1 MFDNQGISCLA
12 MDRRMLPIALDRHSP
27 LPPQQQLCQLLKQAI
42 EQGRIAAGSKMASI
56 RALAAQ
62 LGISRYAVLAAYEEL
77 AGMGLLNPR
86 HGSGYYVR
94 INATAPRQARPAH
107 LEQVLDVALLIRGL
121 VEPNTL
127 LKCGSGALPKEWLQ
141 GLDLHRHLRSVA
153 ARPAAN
159 VYCYGS
165 ALGYAPLREVLR
177 QRLAR
182 RGIDCS
188 AEQILLT
195 AGSTHSLELLIRCC
209 CAAGDTVLVE
219 APGYY
224 NLFSLLHL
232 SGMAMQAVPRQAD
245 GPDLDALENMLRGGL
260 RPRLFFMQS
269 LLHNP
274 TGSSISWAKAHRL
287 LRLAEDYDFTIV
299 DDDIYSDFAAD
310 QAPRLASLDGLQ
322 RVVYLSGFS
331 KTISSD
337 LRVGYIAAAAPL
349 LQTLAS
355 IKLMISITTSEFV
368 EQTVYQVLTH
378 GHYERHLVQLCARL
392 EKGRSGMHQLLS
404 DRGWQMY
411 STTAQGMFIWC
422 RHPAGKD
429 SLLLAQEAAAA
440 GFWFAPGSAFD
451 PEHRPSAWLRFNV
464 AYDTPGLRAWL
475 ATV

>member
-1 MFDNQGISCLA
+1 
-12 MDRRMLPIALDRHSP
+12 MLPITLDRHSP
-27 LPPQQQLCQLLKQAI
+27 LPPQRQLSRLLKQAV
-42 EQGRIAAGSKMASI
+42 EQGLLAAGSKMDSI

-94 INATAPRQARPAH
+94 INAASPRQARPAH
-107 LEQVLDVALLIRGL
+107 LDQVLDVALLIRGL
-121 VEPNTL
+121 VEPNSL

-165 ALGYAPLREVLR
+165 ALGYAPLRDVLQ

-232 SGMAMQAVPRQAD
+232 SGIAMQAVPRQTD
-245 GPDLDALENMLRGGL
+245 GPDLDVLESLLRGGL

-269 LLHNP
+269 MLHNP
-274 TGSSISWAKAHRL
+274 TGSSLSWSKAHRL

-299 DDDIYSDFAAD
+299 DDDIYSDFATE
-310 QAPRLASLDGLQ
+310 QAPRLANLDGLQ

-349 LQTLAS
+349 LQTLAR
-355 IKLMISITTSEFV
+355 IKLMASITTSEFI
-368 EQTVYQVLTH
+368 EQAIYQVLTQ
-378 GHYERHLVQLCARL
+378 GHYERHLTQLRKRL
-392 EKGRSGMHQLLS
+392 GDEQDSMRQLLS
-404 DRGWQMY
+404 GRGWKMFAPA
-411 STTAQGMFIWC
+411 AQGMFIWC
-422 RHPAGKD
+422 RHPTGKD

-451 PEHRPSAWLRFNV
+451 PDHQPSAWLRFNV
-464 AYDTPGLRAWL
+464 AYDTPALRAWL
-475 ATV
+475 DTI